1 MEWIGGNIEEQ
12 MTNPPVT
19 CKPEKQS
26 TNFLQVELRK
36 QIKMQDKPHR

>member
-1 MEWIGGNIEEQ
+1 MEWIGDNTEEQ

-26 TNFLQVELRK
+26 TKFLRVELRK
-36 QIKMQDKPHR
+36 